1 MTVIAWSK
9 SKGLAIDSQ
18 GSQGDV
24 CRDVV
29 KYLVMPHGVFAG
41 CGKLHEIQQV
51 FRELENNQPVTEFQ
65 HTTVVYMKAD
75 PKGKDS
81 AFHLLTKGPFPA
93 CLQIQ
98 DSEWRAVGSGMPYAH
113 VALGMG
119 KTPKE
124 AVELACQ
131 LDTSCG
137 GTVVVFNAKGKAV

>member
-9 SKGLAIDSQ
+9 TKGLAVDSQ

-29 KYLVMPHGVFAG
+29 KYCVLSHGVLAG
-41 CGKLHEIQQV
+41 TGKLHEIQQIFNQV
-51 FRELENNQPVTEFQ
+51 ENNLPISEFP
-65 HTTVVYMKAD
+65 HTTVVYMEAD

-81 AFHLLTKGPFPA
+81 KFFVVTNGTWEDS
-93 CLQIQ
+93 LQLQ
-98 DSEWRAVGSGMPYAH
+98 DGEWRAIGSGMPYAH

-124 AVELACQ
+124 AVQLACR
-131 LDTSCG
+131 LDSTCG
-137 GTVVVFNAKGKAV
+137 GKVVVFNAKGKIV